1 MRYLVWLLISASCAT
16 SPEAPLSSATL
27 TVNPAAHSA
36 RAQPGVVTL
45 AGASLHKWTV
55 TFATIEGC
63 TGDTS
68 ASVEIET
75 LASQTAIPTGVI
87 QLRADQTDAG
97 TLPSA
102 YLSYMASPLVSG
114 AITINSASEGF
125 VTGSLSSM
133 LTVGGV
139 ATDVSGTFSA
149 PTCP

>member
-16 SPEAPLSSATL
+16 SPEAPLSTATL

-45 AGASLHKWTV
+45 AGASLHRWTV

-63 TGDTS
+63 TGDTI
-68 ASVEIET
+68 AAVEIET
-75 LASQTAIPTGVI
+75 LPSQTVVPTGAVRV
-87 QLRADQTDAG
+87 RADQSDAG
-97 TLPSA
+97 TVPSA
-102 YLSYMASPLVSG
+102 YVSYMAGTLISG
-114 AITINSASEGF
+114 TLTINSASDGF

-133 LTVGGV
+133 LMVGGV

-149 PTCP
+149 PSCP

>member
-27 TVNPAAHSA
+27 TVNPSAHSA

-45 AGASLHKWTV
+45 AGASLHKWTI

-63 TGDTS
+63 TGDTI
-68 ASVEIET
+68 ASVEIDT
-75 LASQTAIPTGVI
+75 LASQTAIPTGAVP
-87 QLRADQTDAG
+87 LRADPADAG
-97 TLPSA
+97 NLPSA
-102 YLSYMASPLVSG
+102 YLNYMAAPLVSG
-114 AITINSASEGF
+114 SITIDSASAGF
-125 VTGSLSSM
+125 VTGSLSAM
-133 LTVGGV
+133 LTIGGV